1 MQRDLLTERS
11 FAYQVANYEI
21 INNNKANQNQMN
33 DINEHTDL
41 CHHQWYSFSIG
52 KQKKT
57 KVTIK
62 FDHFFFSSCQWRSKV
77 LPKVF
82 FFFLQSQSQA
92 LIKVKTKF
100 EIL

>member
-33 DINEHTDL
+33 NINEHTDL
-41 CHHQWYSFSIG
+41 CHHQRYSFSIG

-62 FDHFFFSSCQWRSKV
+62 FDHFFFFLLVNGSKV

-82 FFFLQSQSQA
+82 FFFFF
-92 LIKVKTKF
+92 TKSKPSF
-100 EIL
+100 NKSEN

>member
-41 CHHQWYSFSIG
+41 CHHQWYSFPLASRR
-52 KQKKT
+52 KQKLPSNLIT
-57 KVTIK
+57 
-62 FDHFFFSSCQWRSKV
+62 FFLLVNGSKV

-82 FFFLQSQSQA
+82 
-92 LIKVKTKF
+92 TKPKPSF
-100 EIL
+100 NKSEN

>member
-1 MQRDLLTERS
+1 MFISCAGVKLIVVEEAGIYFLLVVSMQRDLLTERS

-62 FDHFFFSSCQWRSKV
+62 FDHFFF
-77 LPKVF
+77 
-82 FFFLQSQSQA
+82 FFLSW
-92 LIKVKTKF
+92 I
-100 EIL
+100 

>member
-62 FDHFFFSSCQWRSKV
+62 FDHFFFLLVNGSKV

-82 FFFLQSQSQA
+82 FFFL
-92 LIKVKTKF
+92 IKVKTKF

>member
-62 FDHFFFSSCQWRSKV
+62 FDHFFFFFLSMDLKFFRRF
-77 LPKVF
+77 F

>member
-33 DINEHTDL
+33 NINEHTDL

-62 FDHFFFSSCQWRSKV
+62 FNHFFFFFTK
-77 LPKVF
+77 PKPSF
-82 FFFLQSQSQA
+82 NKS
-92 LIKVKTKF
+92 
-100 EIL
+100 EN

>member
-62 FDHFFFSSCQWRSKV
+62 FDNFFFFLLVNGSKV